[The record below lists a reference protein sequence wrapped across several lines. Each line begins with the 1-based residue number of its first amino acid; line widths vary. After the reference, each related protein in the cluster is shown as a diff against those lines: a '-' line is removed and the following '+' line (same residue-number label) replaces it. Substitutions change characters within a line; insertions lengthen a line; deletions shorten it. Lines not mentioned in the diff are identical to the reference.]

1 MSGGRP
7 HHPPPTTHPRQHT
20 TQIMILTFRDLDVWQ
35 NAMKLAESVYL
46 ITGKFPNEEK
56 FGLISQ
62 MRRCAVSVPSNIAE
76 GFMRKNTK
84 EYIQFLHIALGSLG
98 ELDTQ
103 LELSKRLKFCSDTDT
118 SDLPL
123 ELTRKQLY
131 GLLKALKNKV

>member
-1 MSGGRP
+1 
-7 HHPPPTTHPRQHT
+7 
-20 TQIMILTFRDLDVWQ
+20 MILTFRDLDVWQ